1 MDVSHPISTV
11 IPSAHGPVLAV
22 LARAS
27 EPLTGRTVAA
37 LTDPPVSPSQT
48 AIILAQLATS
58 GLVKPMRAGSAVLY
72 ALNREH
78 LAAPAVEQLANLR
91 EKLWERIVEQ
101 VNTWTHR
108 PDALVVFGSMA
119 RSDGTSDSDIDI
131 LLIRPDGVAVSDDR
145 WHNDLTVFASKI
157 TTWTGNSVDLLD
169 YTRADLAAMAAARE
183 SLLDNIRDD
192 GRFLIGR
199 RSMLSALVEA

>member
-1 MDVSHPISTV
+1 MDVTHPIATV

-27 EPLTGRTVAA
+27 EALTGRTVAA

-48 AIILAQLATS
+48 ATILTQLATS
-58 GLVKPMRAGSAVLY
+58 GLVTTMRAGTAVLY
-72 ALNREH
+72 SLNREH
-78 LAAPAVEQLANLR
+78 LAAPAVEHLATLR
-91 EKLWERIVEQ
+91 EKLWDRIVEQ
-101 VNTWTHR
+101 VNTWAHR

-119 RSDGTSDSDIDI
+119 RGDGSSESDIDI
-131 LLIRPDGVAVSDDR
+131 LLIRPADVPVSDGR

-169 YTRADLAAMAAARE
+169 YTRADLMAMAVARE
-183 SLLDNIRDD
+183 ALLDNIRDD
-192 GRFLIGR
+192 GRFLIGG
-199 RSMLSALVEA
+199 RSMLSAPPEA